1 MSRQVCELQVTLHHL
16 TALVEVAEHVQVGL
30 RTGRQ
35 PQLHVCAGAHW
46 WDREDGSKGLRSKLL
61 QPATSNSKRK
71 CASLGKG
78 GKSGQRLP
86 PANLAHPE
94 HPEGVPLGQP

>member
-1 MSRQVCELQVTLHHL
+1 MSRQIGELQVTLHHL

-30 RTGRQ
+30 GTGRQ

-46 WDREDGSKGLRSKLL
+46 RDREDGSKGLRSELL
-61 QPATSNSKRK
+61 QPATCNSKRK
-71 CASLGKG
+71 CANLGKG
-78 GKSGQRLP
+78 GKSGQRFP